1 MRIGLALGGGG
12 AKGLAHI
19 PILETLDAMGIR
31 PAAIAGTSIGAILG
45 ALYASGMSGA
55 RMRQEIDEVL
65 FSESEKGEGALFD
78 LSKGFRLLLDLVDIE
93 VGSGGF
99 IHGEKFVKRLYEDVR
114 ARSFEE
120 LQIPLKVVA
129 TEFWSRRQVVFESGE
144 LLRAVRASMS
154 LPVLFAPVV
163 IGDEVLMDG
172 GTVNPV
178 PYDLLLDEC
187 DVTIAVDVAGR
198 RSASPDS
205 PIPSL
210 SETIFNTIQIMS
222 KAILDEKLRR
232 RPPDLLLRPDVV
244 DIQVLEFDKAP
255 EIYAQ
260 AGPACGELRE
270 GLEKLLASV

>member
-1 MRIGLALGGGG
+1 MPIFFFPARDLVLGVV
-12 AKGLAHI
+12 I
-19 PILETLDAMGIR
+19 
-31 PAAIAGTSIGAILG
+31 
-45 ALYASGMSGA
+45 
-55 RMRQEIDEVL
+55 V
-65 FSESEKGEGALFD
+65 
-78 LSKGFRLLLDLVDIE
+78 LLLGI
-93 VGSGGF
+93 
-99 IHGEKFVKRLYEDVR
+99 
-114 ARSFEE
+114 
-120 LQIPLKVVA
+120 VA
-129 TEFWSRRQVVFESGE
+129 G
-144 LLRAVRASMS
+144 LLPAVQASMS

-172 GTVNPV
+172 WTVNPV